1 MKYISDSSPD
11 NPDDLPPARRRR
23 ARRLLAPLNADER
36 ADFLAHVAHRAEPTF
51 DFFGLLLAAGVVMSV
66 GLRLD
71 APALLVLGA
80 ALAPLLAPVTG
91 LALATVMG
99 TSGPFLRS
107 LGGLL
112 VGSLLVFLAGL
123 LTGRLSL
130 GAAGPFSQALQ
141 ATRISWVNFLVLAVA
156 AVLTSAAIAQDEGEA
171 RRLPLVFPNVA
182 WAYSLYLPLAA
193 AGFGLGAR
201 LMFVWPD
208 GLVVFAL
215 HLAWSVLL
223 GALTLAVMGFRP
235 LTLFGYTLSGTIA
248 LLSVTLALGIS
259 SASAVVT
266 ARLGLPTPTPS
277 LTATLTPTLTRT
289 PTPVPPTATLTP
301 TRTPT
306 ITPSPTSSQTPTPTP
321 ALAMIRGDLP
331 EGVRIR
337 SEPAGDT
344 VGFLANGTLVIVLPE
359 ATTKN
364 GRIWVHVQTIEGIQG
379 WIVQELLY
387 RVTQTP
393 IP

>member
-1 MKYISDSSPD
+1 MKYASDST
-11 NPDDLPPARRRR
+11 PDDPDELPPARRRR

-36 ADFLAHVAHRAEPTF
+36 ADFLTRVAHRAAPTF
-51 DFFGLLLAAGVVMSV
+51 DFFVLLLVMGVVMGV
-66 GLRLD
+66 GLCLD
-71 APALLVLGA
+71 APALLVLGV
-80 ALAPLLAPVTG
+80 ALAPLLAPVAG
-91 LALATVMG
+91 LALATVTG
-99 TSGPFLRS
+99 ASGPFVRS

-112 VGSLLVFLAGL
+112 VGSGLVFLAGL
-123 LTGRLSL
+123 LAGRL
-130 GAAGPFSQALQ
+130 GPGGNVAFTQALQ
-141 ATRISWVNFLVLAVA
+141 ATRISWPNFLVLAVGA
-156 AVLTSAAIAQDEGEA
+156 ILTTAAIAQDEGAA
-171 RRLPLVFPNVA
+171 RRLPLAFPNVA
-182 WAYSLYLPLAA
+182 WVYSLYLPLVA

-201 LMFVWPD
+201 LIHVWPD

-248 LLSVTLALGIS
+248 LLSITLALGIS

-266 ARLGLPTPTPS
+266 ARLGLPTPTPT

-289 PTPVPPTATLTP
+289 LTPVPPTATLTP

-306 ITPSPTSSQTPTPTP
+306 ITPSLTPSLTPTPTP
-321 ALAMIRGDLP
+321 VLAMIRGDLP

-337 SEPAGDT
+337 SEPAGAT
-344 VGFLANGTLVIVLPE
+344 IGFLANGTLVIVLPE
-359 ATTKN
+359 TTTKN
-364 GRIWVHVQTIEGIQG
+364 GRIWVHVQTPEGIEG
-379 WIVQELLY
+379 WIVQELID

-393 IP
+393 TP